1 MSETFKHSKMWEE
14 EGDTS
19 EMTSIPQRMQSDD
32 GYSQTKQYL
41 GGTEDQ
47 ERNDNVLR
55 KNVKRCQI
63 HANTLRRQTND

>member
-1 MSETFKHSKMWEE
+1 
-14 EGDTS
+14 
-19 EMTSIPQRMQSDD
+19 MTSIPRRMQSDD
-32 GYSQTKQYL
+32 GYSQTQQYL
-41 GGTEDQ
+41 GGREDQ